1 MTNWDNSCMA
11 KHVVGTVDEIPP
23 GERKIV
29 DIAGRSIGV
38 FNVGGEFYA
47 LRNTCPH
54 QGGPLCQGRLTG
66 FIMARVPGEYSYTRR
81 GEILRCPWHGWE
93 FDVKTGQS
101 WFDPVQTRV
110 RAYPVTVETV
120 ETVEAG
126 DSDAGEGAA
135 GAEPALTD
143 PLAGLEKGPY
153 TAETY
158 EVTLESR
165 AEKQVIVIEV
175 P

>member
-1 MTNWDNSCMA
+1 MA
-11 KHVVGTVDEIPP
+11 KHVVGAVDEIAP

-29 DIAGRSIGV
+29 EIAGRSIGV

-47 LRNTCPH
+47 MRNTCPH
-54 QGGPLCQGRLTG
+54 QGGPLCQGQLTG
-66 FIMARVPGEYSYTRR
+66 FLMARVPGDYSYTRR

-101 WFDPVQTRV
+101 WFDPLQTRV

-120 ETVEAG
+120 ET
-126 DSDAGEGAA
+126 DEGATA
-135 GAEPALTD
+135 AAPANAEGG
-143 PLAGLEKGPY
+143 AGLEKGPY
-153 TAETY
+153 VAETY
-158 EVTLESR
+158 PVSLEKH
-165 AEKQVIVIEV
+165 AEKQVIVVEI